1 MPGFGVSP
9 PTLPDLLIVFST
21 PWRIMMGS
29 AIIEG
34 VGVTRE
40 GSERAERAVQQG
52 LSRCVAGY
60 TMRGEMRAR
69 GGPPRHRGPH
79 TYVKFFK
86 SQLKTHFFV
95 SGDDANSFAAVP
107 KPPLPCGIRITP
119 GF

>member
-1 MPGFGVSP
+1 
-9 PTLPDLLIVFST
+9 
-21 PWRIMMGS
+21 MGS

-69 GGPPRHRGPH
+69 GGGRHVIAGTPTH
-79 TYVKFFK
+79 TDVEFFK